1 MNLKRFS
8 IGYETCKNFE
18 LPPDTSRIP
27 EIRRIVFF
35 FHLFVVDFSVV
46 NFGFL
51 HLLFCRSKFKAAS
64 GAAVGYPHIIRPRSI
79 NGLAD
84 QGAAALTDG
93 QYIERLQLAL
103 QQASISSLQERLAER
118 KVQSVVQLSV
128 KLGKSYYSKL
138 IHLI

>member
-1 MNLKRFS
+1 M
-8 IGYETCKNFE
+8 I
-18 LPPDTSRIP
+18 
-27 EIRRIVFF
+27 
-35 FHLFVVDFSVV
+35 HFVILS
-46 NFGFL
+46 
-51 HLLFCRSKFKAAS
+51 SKFKAAS

-118 KVQSVVQLSV
+118 KVQSIVQLPV
-128 KLGKSYYSKL
+128 IYLLYF
-138 IHLI
+138 IAFF